1 MLSVHSTFALIA
13 PVFLFL
19 LGVAQLGVW
28 GFWRRQAPLLG
39 QGVAFVAASMG
50 MLVQIL
56 GWKEPFWSRV
66 LAFSSCYVL
75 AAAAM
80 AVALAL
86 RLQVR
91 TRWPW
96 LLCLGVLL
104 LAVQLW
110 FALIHPSL
118 LVRVY
123 ALSLGC
129 MALLAV
135 PLLQWPQ
142 MRLRNRFDNALCW
155 VCVAMVVV
163 NVVRTLLQLPLD
175 PGHVY
180 VYAVGEFI
188 ETFFW
193 FLLYVLLMVACACAA
208 GCLLA
213 AVVHDELVLL
223 ASERSQDPLTQ
234 LRNRRGFA
242 ECTTRLFRQLQRR
255 RPSGPQTCALLL
267 CDIDHFKQ
275 INDRWGH
282 AVGDEVLVH
291 IAQVLQAHG
300 SGDDVLARVGGEEA
314 AIADACAGARS
325 GAALVRCGGG
335 HATGATGGAAD
346 YCQHWGGHAG
356 VPQRTGPAGGDAER
370 RQVPVCGQAWRAQ
383 PGGGRW
389 AVAPRYAAICHA
401 CRAQGVPERLR
412 RAGVCVAGSRQCRK
426 PQAWVGGRQKTA
438 TWVAVNAAGRC

>member
-1 MLSVHSTFALIA
+1 MAWVQQRCGSLHNC
-13 PVFLFL
+13 PG
-19 LGVAQLGVW
+19 LGQG
-28 GFWRRQAPLLG
+28 RRAPLLG

-142 MRLRNRFDNALCW
+142 MRLRNRFDNALRW

-223 ASERSQDPLTQ
+223 A
-234 LRNRRGFA
+234 
-242 ECTTRLFRQLQRR
+242 
-255 RPSGPQTCALLL
+255 
-267 CDIDHFKQ
+267 
-275 INDRWGH
+275 
-282 AVGDEVLVH
+282 
-291 IAQVLQAHG
+291 
-300 SGDDVLARVGGEEA
+300 
-314 AIADACAGARS
+314 
-325 GAALVRCGGG
+325 
-335 HATGATGGAAD
+335 
-346 YCQHWGGHAG
+346 
-356 VPQRTGPAGGDAER
+356 
-370 RQVPVCGQAWRAQ
+370 
-383 PGGGRW
+383 
-389 AVAPRYAAICHA
+389 

>member
-142 MRLRNRFDNALCW
+142 MRLRNRFDNALRW

-242 ECTTRLFRQLQRR
+242 ECTTRLFRRLQRR

-300 SGDDVLARVGGEEA
+300 SGDDVLARVGGEEF
-314 AIADACAGARS
+314 
-325 GAALVRCGGG
+325 ALLLPSL
-335 HATGATGGAAD
+335 T
-346 YCQHWGGHAG
+346 
-356 VPQRTGPAGGDAER
+356 
-370 RQVPVCGQAWRAQ
+370 RAQ
-383 PGGGRW
+383 AQDRAQRLCDAVAAMQLAQLEGRQITVSIGVAMLACPSAQALQAAMQSADKCLYAAKRGGRNQVVDDGQLLPDMPPSAMP
-389 AVAPRYAAICHA
+389 AVPKA
-401 CRAQGVPERLR
+401 CLSA
-412 RAGVCVAGSRQCRK
+412 
-426 PQAWVGGRQKTA
+426 
-438 TWVAVNAAGRC
+438 

>member
-1 MLSVHSTFALIA
+1 
-13 PVFLFL
+13 
-19 LGVAQLGVW
+19 
-28 GFWRRQAPLLG
+28 
-39 QGVAFVAASMG
+39 MG

-142 MRLRNRFDNALCW
+142 MRLRNRFDNALRW

-300 SGDDVLARVGGEEA
+300 SGDDVLARVGGEEF
-314 AIADACAGARS
+314 
-325 GAALVRCGGG
+325 ALLLPSL
-335 HATGATGGAAD
+335 T
-346 YCQHWGGHAG
+346 
-356 VPQRTGPAGGDAER
+356 
-370 RQVPVCGQAWRAQ
+370 RAQ
-383 PGGGRW
+383 AQDRAQRLCDAVAAMQLAQLEGRQITVSIGVAMLACPSAQALQAAMQSADKCLYAAKRGGRNQVVDDGQLLPDMPPSAMP
-389 AVAPRYAAICHA
+389 AVPKA
-401 CRAQGVPERLR
+401 CLSA
-412 RAGVCVAGSRQCRK
+412 
-426 PQAWVGGRQKTA
+426 
-438 TWVAVNAAGRC
+438 

>member
-142 MRLRNRFDNALCW
+142 MRLRNRFDNALRW

-300 SGDDVLARVGGEEA
+300 SGDDVLARVGGEEF
-314 AIADACAGARS
+314 
-325 GAALVRCGGG
+325 ALLLPSL
-335 HATGATGGAAD
+335 T
-346 YCQHWGGHAG
+346 
-356 VPQRTGPAGGDAER
+356 
-370 RQVPVCGQAWRAQ
+370 RAQ
-383 PGGGRW
+383 AQDRAQRLCDAVAAMQLAQLEGRQITVSIGVAMLACPSAQALQAAMQSADKCLYAAKRGGRNQVVDDGQLLPDMPPSAMP
-389 AVAPRYAAICHA
+389 AVPKA
-401 CRAQGVPERLR
+401 CLSA
-412 RAGVCVAGSRQCRK
+412 
-426 PQAWVGGRQKTA
+426 
-438 TWVAVNAAGRC
+438 

>member
-1 MLSVHSTFALIA
+1 M
-13 PVFLFL
+13 
-19 LGVAQLGVW
+19 
-28 GFWRRQAPLLG
+28 LG

-142 MRLRNRFDNALCW
+142 MRLRNRFDNALRW

-223 ASERSQDPLTQ
+223 A
-234 LRNRRGFA
+234 
-242 ECTTRLFRQLQRR
+242 
-255 RPSGPQTCALLL
+255 
-267 CDIDHFKQ
+267 
-275 INDRWGH
+275 
-282 AVGDEVLVH
+282 
-291 IAQVLQAHG
+291 
-300 SGDDVLARVGGEEA
+300 
-314 AIADACAGARS
+314 
-325 GAALVRCGGG
+325 
-335 HATGATGGAAD
+335 
-346 YCQHWGGHAG
+346 
-356 VPQRTGPAGGDAER
+356 
-370 RQVPVCGQAWRAQ
+370 
-383 PGGGRW
+383 
-389 AVAPRYAAICHA
+389 

>member
-142 MRLRNRFDNALCW
+142 MRLRNRFDNALRW
-155 VCVAMVVV
+155 VCGDGGGQRGA
-163 NVVRTLLQLPLD
+163 
-175 PGHVY
+175 Y
-180 VYAVGEFI
+180 V
-188 ETFFW
+188 
-193 FLLYVLLMVACACAA
+193 
-208 GCLLA
+208 A
-213 AVVHDELVLL
+213 AV
-223 ASERSQDPLTQ
+223 
-234 LRNRRGFA
+234 
-242 ECTTRLFRQLQRR
+242 
-255 RPSGPQTCALLL
+255 AL
-267 CDIDHFKQ
+267 
-275 INDRWGH
+275 
-282 AVGDEVLVH
+282 
-291 IAQVLQAHG
+291 G
-300 SGDDVLARVGGEEA
+300 SG
-314 AIADACAGARS
+314 AC
-325 GAALVRCGGG
+325 LCLCLCGG
-335 HATGATGGAAD
+335 
-346 YCQHWGGHAG
+346 
-356 VPQRTGPAGGDAER
+356 
-370 RQVPVCGQAWRAQ
+370 
-383 PGGGRW
+383 
-389 AVAPRYAAICHA
+389 
-401 CRAQGVPERLR
+401 
-412 RAGVCVAGSRQCRK
+412 
-426 PQAWVGGRQKTA
+426 
-438 TWVAVNAAGRC
+438 